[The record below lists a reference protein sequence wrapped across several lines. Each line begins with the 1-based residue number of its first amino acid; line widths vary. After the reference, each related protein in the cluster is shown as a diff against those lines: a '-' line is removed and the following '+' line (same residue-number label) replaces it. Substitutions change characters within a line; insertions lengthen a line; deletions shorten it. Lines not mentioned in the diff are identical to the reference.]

1 LFRPMLTTLFATAT
15 LTLVGGSMVPG
26 AMELGVLSCTVGAVV
41 SRQAAGAAAEAI
53 EAHEMVCT
61 FRAHRSGAEESYAAI
76 VKNAT
81 AMEQLPERLTLLFLV
96 KGPFGTRAKPGFLQQ
111 AYALDP
117 GAVRPATAPLAGER
131 NPEISL
137 QPMADAPPGSAASA
151 QAPKPQYVITGVE
164 LVLRAAVG

>member
-1 LFRPMLTTLFATAT
+1 
-15 LTLVGGSMVPG
+15 
-26 AMELGVLSCTVGAVV
+26 MELGVLSCTVGAVIGK
-41 SRQAAGAAAEAI
+41 QAAGQATEAT
-53 EAHEMVCT
+53 EAREMACT
-61 FRAHRSGAEESYAAI
+61 FRAHRSGAEESYAAV

-117 GAVRPATAPLAGER
+117 GAARPTTAPLAGEH

-137 QPMADAPPGSAASA
+137 QPMADVRPGSAQSA
-151 QAPKPQYVITGVE
+151 DAPRPQYVITGVE